1 MFGRI
6 AELENAI
13 LAALKEG
20 KPAWLRFVGSYG
32 GELAGDWEAVVRAV
46 PAYWLAFSGMTEPK
60 PLNTAQTRFEAVIQ
74 LSLVAASRSVAS
86 EAASRKGAPGSQPG
100 TYAMLAHAAS
110 LLCMR
115 DFGLDG
121 VDYLRPG
128 RIRTL
133 FSAQVQDKA
142 LSVLAQDWRARTVFV
157 LREPGQR
164 PVPEPGTPPEEAEAP
179 RGYLPPDAPPLPELS
194 TLDLRYWLKPPQDPE
209 HDDPLLVD
217 SLRFPLINIFQE

>member
-6 AELENAI
+6 AELESAV
-13 LAALKEG
+13 LAALKEE

-86 EAASRKGAPGSQPG
+86 EAASRHGAPGSAPG

-133 FSAQVQDKA
+133 FSAQVQGKA
-142 LSVLAQDWRARTVFV
+142 LSVLAQDWRARIVFV

-164 PVPEPGTPPEEAEAP
+164 PVVAPGEQDTPA
-179 RGYLPPDAPPLPELS
+179 GYLTPDAPPLPEL
-194 TLDLRYWLKPPQDPE
+194 TALDLRYWLKPPRDPE

-217 SLRFPLINIFQE
+217 SLRFPLVNIFQE

>member
-1 MFGRI
+1 MFGQI
-6 AELENAI
+6 AALESAM
-13 LAALKEG
+13 LAALKAD

-74 LSLVAASRSVAS
+74 LSLVAANRSVAS
-86 EAASRKGAPGSQPG
+86 EAASRKGALGCQPG

-133 FSAQVQDKA
+133 FSAQVQGKA
-142 LSVLAQDWRARTVFV
+142 LSVLAQDWRARMVFV

-164 PVPEPGTPPEEAEAP
+164 SLPTPGTIPGEEEAPA
-179 RGYLPPDAPPLPELS
+179 GYLPPDAPALPEL
-194 TLDLRYWLKPPQDPE
+194 TGLDLRYWLKPPQDPKK
-209 HDDPLLVD
+209 DDPLLTD
-217 SLRFPLINIFQE
+217 CLRFPRINLFQE

>member
-1 MFGRI
+1 MFGQI
-6 AELENAI
+6 TALETAI
-13 LAALKEG
+13 LHSLKEG
-20 KPAWLRFVGSYG
+20 QPSWLRFVGSYG

-46 PAYWLAFSGMTEPK
+46 PAYWLAFSGMTEPR
-60 PLNTAQTRFEAVIQ
+60 PLNTEQTRFEAVIQ

-86 EAASRKGAPGSQPG
+86 EAASRKGAPGGTPG

-142 LSVLAQDWRARTVFV
+142 LSVLAQDWRARMVFV

-164 PVPEPGTPPEEAEAP
+164 PVVAPGEQETP

-194 TLDLRYWLKPPQDPE
+194 ALDLRYWLKPPQDPE
-209 HDDPLLVD
+209 HDDPMLTD
-217 SLRFPLINIFQE
+217 CLRFPLINIFEE

>member
-1 MFGRI
+1 M
-6 AELENAI
+6 
-13 LAALKEG
+13 LAALKEAR
-20 KPAWLRFVGSYG
+20 PSWLRFVGSYG

-46 PAYWLAFSGMTEPK
+46 PAYWLAFSGMTEPR

-86 EAASRKGAPGSQPG
+86 EAASRKGAPGGAPG

-133 FSAQVQDKA
+133 FSAQVQGKA

-164 PVPEPGTPPEEAEAP
+164 PVPEPGEVEAP
-179 RGYLPPDAPPLPELS
+179 AGYLPPDAPPLPELS
-194 TLDLRYWLKPPQDPE
+194 ALDLRYWLKPPQDPE
-209 HDDPLLVD
+209 HDDPMLTD